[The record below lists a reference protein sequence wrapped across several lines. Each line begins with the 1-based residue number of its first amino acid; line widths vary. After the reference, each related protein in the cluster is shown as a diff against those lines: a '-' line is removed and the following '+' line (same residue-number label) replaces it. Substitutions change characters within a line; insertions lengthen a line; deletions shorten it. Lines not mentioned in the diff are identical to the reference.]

1 MRLPRIRH
9 ASLRIKCGN
18 LVASARND
26 GMEIR
31 STSAMPTLGMTS
43 QGIVFDV
50 KGGLLQIKPLTFG
63 ALRGIIQILNTKG
76 LDLMKYVELTIH
88 TTTEASEIIS
98 DIMWQ
103 YTDYGVTICDR
114 ADIIALQTAK
124 ECTFWDYMD
133 DELEEGL
140 AADKPSDVLVKCY
153 VAEDVA
159 AETVGAILRD
169 IADAKER
176 SGGFVPFGTL
186 EDTKRTVD
194 GDDWIDVWKKHFRPI
209 HLGKIVVVPEWIAYA
224 PVDGEQ
230 VVLLDSN
237 MAFGTGEHETTS
249 MCVELM
255 QEYITPSSVCI
266 DVGCGSGILGIS
278 AIKLG
283 AEKAY
288 LTDIDPIAVESAL
301 HNSELNGVADKTV
314 VAHSNLL
321 ENTEVQG
328 DVMMANITGEV
339 LKMLAPS
346 IPKNLK
352 REGVLILSG
361 IIESRLEMVKAAYEA
376 VGMQVVLERRKGEWF
391 ALVLKHR

>member
-1 MRLPRIRH
+1 
-9 ASLRIKCGN
+9 
-18 LVASARND
+18 
-26 GMEIR
+26 
-31 STSAMPTLGMTS
+31 
-43 QGIVFDV
+43 
-50 KGGLLQIKPLTFG
+50 
-63 ALRGIIQILNTKG
+63 
-76 LDLMKYVELTIH
+76 MKYIELTIH

-114 ADIIALQTAK
+114 ADIIAMQTAK
-124 ECTFWDYMD
+124 ETTFWDYMD

-140 AADKPSDVLVKCY
+140 ASDKPSDVLVKCY

-159 AETVGAILRD
+159 GEVIPSIMKD
-169 IADAKER
+169 IFDAKDR
-176 SGGFVPFGTL
+176 SEGCIPFGTL

-209 HLGKIVVVPEWIAYA
+209 HLGRIVVVPEWIEYSPA
-224 PVDGEQ
+224 PNEE

-255 QEYITPSSVCI
+255 QEYITPASVCI

-283 AEKAY
+283 AAKAY
-288 LTDIDPIAVESAL
+288 LTDIDPIAVESAT
-301 HNSELNGVADKTV
+301 HNAELNGVGDKTV
-314 VAHSNLL
+314 VALSNLL
-321 ENTEVQG
+321 DDTQVQG
-328 DVMMANITGEV
+328 DIMMANITGEV

-352 REGVLILSG
+352 QDGVLILSG

-376 VGMQVVLERRKGEWF
+376 VGMQVVFEKRKGEWF
-391 ALVLKHR
+391 ALVLKHN

>member
-1 MRLPRIRH
+1 
-9 ASLRIKCGN
+9 
-18 LVASARND
+18 
-26 GMEIR
+26 
-31 STSAMPTLGMTS
+31 
-43 QGIVFDV
+43 
-50 KGGLLQIKPLTFG
+50 
-63 ALRGIIQILNTKG
+63 
-76 LDLMKYVELTIH
+76 MKYIELTIH
-88 TTTEASEIIS
+88 TTTEGSEIIS
-98 DIMWQ
+98 DIMWG

-124 ECTFWDYMD
+124 DTTFWDYMD
-133 DELEEGL
+133 DDLTV
-140 AADKPSDVLVKCY
+140 DKPSDVLVKCY
-153 VAEDVA
+153 VPEETANETIA
-159 AETVGAILRD
+159 AIMQD
-169 IADAKER
+169 IFDAKER
-176 SGGFVPFGTL
+176 SGGFVSFGTL
-186 EDTKRTVD
+186 EDTKRTVN

-209 HLGKIVVVPEWIAYA
+209 HLGAIVVVPEWIDYTPA
-224 PVDGEQ
+224 PHEY

-255 QEYITPSSVCI
+255 QEYITPESVCI

-283 AEKAY
+283 AAKAY
-288 LTDIDPIAVESAL
+288 LTDIDPIAVESSL

-352 REGVLILSG
+352 KEGVLILSG
-361 IIESRLEMVKAAYEA
+361 IIESRLEMVKSAYEE
-376 VGMQVVLERRKGEWF
+376 VGMQVVFERRKGEWF
-391 ALVLKHR
+391 ALVLKHKN

>member
-1 MRLPRIRH
+1 
-9 ASLRIKCGN
+9 
-18 LVASARND
+18 
-26 GMEIR
+26 
-31 STSAMPTLGMTS
+31 
-43 QGIVFDV
+43 
-50 KGGLLQIKPLTFG
+50 
-63 ALRGIIQILNTKG
+63 
-76 LDLMKYVELTIH
+76 MKYIELTIH

-98 DIMWQ
+98 DVMWQ

-124 ECTFWDYMD
+124 ESTFWDYMD
-133 DELEEGL
+133 DDLEAGI
-140 AADKPSDVLVKCY
+140 ASDKPSDVLVKCY

-159 AETVGAILRD
+159 GEVVPSILRD
-169 IADAKER
+169 IAEAKER
-176 SGGFVPFGTL
+176 SEGFVPFGTL
-186 EDTKRTVD
+186 EDTKRLVD

-209 HLGKIVVVPEWIAYA
+209 HLGSVVVVPEWIDYDPA
-224 PVDGEQ
+224 PHER

-255 QEYITPSSVCI
+255 QEYITPDSVCI

-283 AEKAY
+283 AAKAY
-288 LTDIDPIAVESAL
+288 LTDIDPIAVESSL

-352 REGVLILSG
+352 KDGVLILSG

-376 VGMQVVLERRKGEWF
+376 VGMKVVFERRKGEWF
-391 ALVLKHR
+391 ALVLKHK

>member
-1 MRLPRIRH
+1 
-9 ASLRIKCGN
+9 
-18 LVASARND
+18 
-26 GMEIR
+26 
-31 STSAMPTLGMTS
+31 
-43 QGIVFDV
+43 
-50 KGGLLQIKPLTFG
+50 
-63 ALRGIIQILNTKG
+63 
-76 LDLMKYVELTIH
+76 MKYIELTIH

-98 DIMWQ
+98 DIMWN

-124 ECTFWDYMD
+124 ESTFWDYMD
-133 DELEEGL
+133 DDLT
-140 AADKPSDVLVKCY
+140 ADKPSDVLVKCY

-159 AETVGAILRD
+159 DEVVSSILRD
-169 IADAKER
+169 ISDAKER
-176 SGGFVPFGTL
+176 SEGFLPFGTL
-186 EDTKRTVD
+186 EDTKRLVD

-209 HLGKIVVVPEWIAYA
+209 HLGGIVVVPEWIDYA
-224 PVDGEQ
+224 PAPHEQ

-288 LTDIDPIAVESAL
+288 LTDIDPIAVESSL
-301 HNSELNGVADKTV
+301 HNAKLNGVDEKTV

-321 ENTEVQG
+321 ENTDVQG
-328 DVMMANITGEV
+328 DIMMANITGEV

-352 REGVLILSG
+352 KDGVLILSG
-361 IIESRLEMVKAAYEA
+361 IIESRLAMVKEAYEA
-376 VGMQVVLERRKGEWF
+376 VGMQVVFEKRKGEWF
-391 ALVLKHR
+391 ALVLKNK

>member
-1 MRLPRIRH
+1 
-9 ASLRIKCGN
+9 
-18 LVASARND
+18 
-26 GMEIR
+26 
-31 STSAMPTLGMTS
+31 
-43 QGIVFDV
+43 
-50 KGGLLQIKPLTFG
+50 
-63 ALRGIIQILNTKG
+63 
-76 LDLMKYVELTIH
+76 MKYIELTVH
-88 TTTEASEIIS
+88 TTTEASEILS
-98 DIMWQ
+98 DIMWA

-124 ECTFWDYMD
+124 DTTFWDYMD
-133 DELEEGL
+133 EELTVE
-140 AADKPSDVLVKCY
+140 KPSDVLVKCY

-159 AETVGAILRD
+159 GEVLPSIMKD
-169 IADAKER
+169 IFDARER
-176 SGGFVPFGTL
+176 SGGAVPFGTL

-209 HLGKIVVVPEWIAYA
+209 PLGRIVVVPEWIEYA
-224 PVDGEQ
+224 PEADEK

-255 QEYITPSSVCI
+255 QEYITADSVCI

-283 AEKAY
+283 AARAY

-301 HNSELNGVADKTV
+301 HNADLNGVADKTV

-321 ENTEVQG
+321 ENTQVQG
-328 DVMMANITGEV
+328 DIMMANITGEV

-352 REGVLILSG
+352 KDGVLILSG
-361 IIESRLEMVKAAYEA
+361 IIESRLEMVKSAYEA
-376 VGMQVVLERRKGEWF
+376 VGMKVVSERRKGEWF
-391 ALVLKHR
+391 ALVLRHKL

>member
-1 MRLPRIRH
+1 
-9 ASLRIKCGN
+9 
-18 LVASARND
+18 
-26 GMEIR
+26 
-31 STSAMPTLGMTS
+31 
-43 QGIVFDV
+43 
-50 KGGLLQIKPLTFG
+50 
-63 ALRGIIQILNTKG
+63 
-76 LDLMKYVELTIH
+76 MKYIELTIH

-98 DIMWQ
+98 DIMWN

-124 ECTFWDYMD
+124 ESTFWDYMD
-133 DELEEGL
+133 DELTEN
-140 AADKPSDVLVKCY
+140 KPSDVLVKCY
-153 VAEDVA
+153 VAEDIA
-159 AETVGAILRD
+159 AETLPAILRD
-169 IADAKER
+169 VQEAKER
-176 SGGFVPFGTL
+176 SEGFVPFGTL

-209 HLGKIVVVPEWIAYA
+209 HLGKIVVVPEWIDYVPAM
-224 PVDGEQ
+224 GEQ

-255 QEYITPSSVCI
+255 QEYITPASVCI

-283 AEKAY
+283 AGKAY
-288 LTDIDPIAVESAL
+288 LTDIDPIAVESSL
-301 HNSELNGVADKTV
+301 HNSKLNGVAEKTV

-321 ENTEVQG
+321 ENTDVQG
-328 DVMMANITGEV
+328 DIMMANITGEV

-352 REGVLILSG
+352 KDGVLILSG
-361 IIESRLEMVKAAYEA
+361 IIESRLEMVKAAYEE
-376 VGMQVVLERRKGEWF
+376 VGMQVMFEKRKGEWF
-391 ALVLKHR
+391 ALVLKHKN